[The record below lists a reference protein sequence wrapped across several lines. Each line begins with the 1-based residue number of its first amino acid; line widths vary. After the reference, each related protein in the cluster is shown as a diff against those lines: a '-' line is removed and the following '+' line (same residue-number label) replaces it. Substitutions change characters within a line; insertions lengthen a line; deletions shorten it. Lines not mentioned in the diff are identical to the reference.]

1 MSIFVRLAEALPA
14 GHDEA
19 ATALFIHGKDA
30 FTEDTVLKSVL
41 GVDAVRAAKR
51 AQVGPTVAAVRNS
64 TSSEGLAAHKGD
76 SRVGVQRALAAN
88 AHTPQPTLE
97 WLLQVGVRR
106 EDREVIDAVAHRV
119 PPQLVFELLTDQN
132 RAWNWIMTSELARS
146 IVVAGDQAL
155 IEKALQRQQGNFSGL
170 IIAAIMQEAPR
181 DVSAELA
188 MVDDDRLATVLAT
201 AVSNLGYIDDAHLMQ
216 HCLSNAV
223 SFVSAMQRLKPAVL
237 PLHQLQ
243 ALLQAIEGGDGRQPN
258 VFAMFSPDAS
268 SKHLFIEDLTS
279 RTARPIVERVKPLLD
294 IATTEEIT
302 TVVGHFVAT
311 NSNDFDDLLKILPEH
326 TSSED
331 RITVLARQPGWRIR
345 ALLFG
350 PKSMTFTKAEVRA
363 LVSLPET
370 ARAVADKLT
379 YSPEERAEP
388 WFDELVDAVGANALR
403 TASSNRW
410 AAEFVCSKMLESFG
424 SDTEALVLAAR
435 LIHEGFVGT
444 LQELIGV
451 VLATRAA

>member
-1 MSIFVRLAEALPA
+1 M
-14 GHDEA
+14 
-19 ATALFIHGKDA
+19 
-30 FTEDTVLKSVL
+30 
-41 GVDAVRAAKR
+41 
-51 AQVGPTVAAVRNS
+51 
-64 TSSEGLAAHKGD
+64 
-76 SRVGVQRALAAN
+76 
-88 AHTPQPTLE
+88 
-97 WLLQVGVRR
+97 
-106 EDREVIDAVAHRV
+106 
-119 PPQLVFELLTDQN
+119 
-132 RAWNWIMTSELARS
+132 
-146 IVVAGDQAL
+146 
-155 IEKALQRQQGNFSGL
+155 
-170 IIAAIMQEAPR
+170 
-181 DVSAELA
+181 
-188 MVDDDRLATVLAT
+188 
-201 AVSNLGYIDDAHLMQ
+201 
-216 HCLSNAV
+216 
-223 SFVSAMQRLKPAVL
+223 
-237 PLHQLQ
+237 
-243 ALLQAIEGGDGRQPN
+243 
-258 VFAMFSPDAS
+258 
-268 SKHLFIEDLTS
+268 
-279 RTARPIVERVKPLLD
+279 KPLLD